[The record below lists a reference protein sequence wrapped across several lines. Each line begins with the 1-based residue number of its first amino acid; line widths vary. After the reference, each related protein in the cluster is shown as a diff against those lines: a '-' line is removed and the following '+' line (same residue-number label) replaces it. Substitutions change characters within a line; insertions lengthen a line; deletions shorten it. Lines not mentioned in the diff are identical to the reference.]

1 MSLLWETPWQTTIP
15 GLGQLSPS
23 LLCSCRISC
32 LSPQL
37 SVYTGECLRLCPGF
51 SSISCNLSLDS
62 KFLIHRDHALSFF
75 FLGHWPW
82 MQWVLNKCWLM
93 NKGAGV
99 DVTAHCEWFFFSP
112 LTGHGTLGV
121 YRLTAM
127 TQWRVI
133 IWLVRN
139 WWPFKEGVT
148 LGKSEVVLQNSVF

>member
-37 SVYTGECLRLCPGF
+37 SVYTEECLRLCPGF

-75 FLGHWPW
+75 FFFLGHWPW

-99 DVTAHCEWFFFSP
+99 DVCRSLWVIFLFPSHWTWNSR
-112 LTGHGTLGV
+112 
-121 YRLTAM
+121 RLQIDCYDSM
-127 TQWRVI
+127 
-133 IWLVRN
+133 
-139 WWPFKEGVT
+139 
-148 LGKSEVVLQNSVF
+148 KSYYLISKKLMAF